1 MRRALWLAAIAAI
14 AVFPPNSH
22 CQQQE
27 QTKSASQDSASS
39 TSTSPS
45 TSQNTSQSSSQA
57 PPQSDSGQ
65 QESLAEAARRARE
78 QKKDAP
84 KQAKVITND
93 NIPKEGG
100 ISAVGEE
107 PPAAENA
114 ENSENASA
122 DAAKSEKAAASDE
135 KKWRERFEK
144 LRHKLEQDQADLD
157 VMQREL
163 GVLDLQYYNDPVK
176 AMQQELTR
184 RDINEKTA
192 KIAAKQKEIEADKQ
206 AISDA
211 EDDLRQSGGDP
222 GWAR

>member
-14 AVFPPNSH
+14 AAFPPSGH
-22 CQQQE
+22 CQQQDPA
-27 QTKSASQDSASS
+27 KSPSQDSTAAQGGAQPAQ
-39 TSTSPS
+39 TSP
-45 TSQNTSQSSSQA
+45 QA
-57 PPQSDSGQ
+57 SASQ

-78 QKKDAP
+78 QKKDTP

-100 ISAVGEE
+100 ISAVREE
-107 PPAAENA
+107 PPATENA
-114 ENSENASA
+114 ENAPA
-122 DAAKSEKAAASDE
+122 DGAKSDKAVGSDE
-135 KKWRERFEK
+135 KKWRARFEK

-176 AMQQELTR
+176 GMQQGLTR
-184 RDINEKTA
+184 GDINEKTA
-192 KIAAKQKEIEADKQ
+192 KIAAKQKEIDADKQ
-206 AISDA
+206 ALSDA
-211 EDDLRQSGGDP
+211 EDDLRQAGGDP

>member
-1 MRRALWLAAIAAI
+1 MRRALWLAAIAVI
-14 AVFPPNSH
+14 AAFAPSSY

-27 QTKSASQDSASS
+27 PAKPSSQDSTASQS
-39 TSTSPS
+39 GAAQTSP
-45 TSQNTSQSSSQA
+45 QA
-57 PPQSDSGQ
+57 SASQ

-78 QKKDAP
+78 QKKDTP

-93 NIPKEGG
+93 NIPKESG
-100 ISAVGEE
+100 ISAVGEQ
-107 PPAAENA
+107 PPAPADAENPPV
-114 ENSENASA
+114 
-122 DAAKSEKAAASDE
+122 DGVKPDKAAGTDE

-176 AMQQELTR
+176 GMQQGLTR
-184 RDINEKTA
+184 GDINEKTG
-192 KIAAKQKEIEADKQ
+192 KIAAKQKEVDADKQ

-211 EDDLRQSGGDP
+211 EDDLRQAGGDP

>member
-1 MRRALWLAAIAAI
+1 MRSRTLWLAAIAAI
-14 AVFPPNSH
+14 AAFAPSSY

-27 QTKSASQDSASS
+27 PAKQASPDSAASQSAA
-39 TSTSPS
+39 
-45 TSQNTSQSSSQA
+45 QA
-57 PPQSDSGQ
+57 PPQAASTP
-65 QESLAEAARRARE
+65 QESLADAARRARE
-78 QKKDAP
+78 QKKDTA

-114 ENSENASA
+114 ENAPAEA
-122 DAAKSEKAAASDE
+122 DKGAKSDE
-135 KKWRERFEK
+135 KKWRAQFDK
-144 LRHKLEQDQADLD
+144 LHHKLEQDQADLE

-163 GVLDLQYYNDPVK
+163 GVLNLQYYNDPVK

-184 RDINEKTA
+184 SDINEKTA
-192 KIAAKQKEIEADKQ
+192 KIAAKEKEIEADKQ

-211 EDDLRQSGGDP
+211 EDELRQSGGDP

>member
-14 AVFPPNSH
+14 AAFAPSSY

-27 QTKSASQDSASS
+27 PAKQASADSAASQSASQAPAQAAS
-39 TSTSPS
+39 TS
-45 TSQNTSQSSSQA
+45 
-57 PPQSDSGQ
+57 

-78 QKKDAP
+78 QKKDTP
-84 KQAKVITND
+84 KQAKVVTND

-114 ENSENASA
+114 ENAPT
-122 DAAKSEKAAASDE
+122 DAGKSDKSAKSDE
-135 KKWRERFEK
+135 EKWRARFEK
-144 LRHKLEQDQADLD
+144 LHHKLEQDQADLD

-176 AMQQELTR
+176 AMQQGLTR
-184 RDINEKTA
+184 SDINEKTA
-192 KIAAKQKEIEADKQ
+192 KIAAKQKEIDADKQ

-211 EDDLRQSGGDP
+211 EDEVRQAGGDP

>member
-22 CQQQE
+22 CQQQD
-27 QTKSASQDSASS
+27 QTKSASQDSATSSS
-39 TSTSPS
+39 TSTS
-45 TSQNTSQSSSQA
+45 TSQNASQNTAQA
-57 PPQSDSGQ
+57 PPQSGAGQ

-78 QKKDAP
+78 QKKDTP

-114 ENSENASA
+114 ENASA
-122 DAAKSEKAAASDE
+122 DAAKSDKAGASDE

-176 AMQQELTR
+176 GMQQGLTR
-184 RDINEKTA
+184 GDINEKTA

>member
-14 AVFPPNSH
+14 AAFPPSGH
-22 CQQQE
+22 CQQQDPA
-27 QTKSASQDSASS
+27 KSPSQDSTAAQGGAQAAQ
-39 TSTSPS
+39 TSP
-45 TSQNTSQSSSQA
+45 QA
-57 PPQSDSGQ
+57 SASQ

-78 QKKDAP
+78 QKKDTP

-107 PPAAENA
+107 PPATENA
-114 ENSENASA
+114 ENTPA
-122 DAAKSEKAAASDE
+122 DRAKSDKAVGRDE
-135 KKWRERFEK
+135 KKWRARFEK

-176 AMQQELTR
+176 GMQQGLTR
-184 RDINEKTA
+184 GDINEKTG
-192 KIAAKQKEIEADKQ
+192 KIAAKQKEIDADKQ

-211 EDDLRQSGGDP
+211 QDDLRQAGGDP

>member
-14 AVFPPNSH
+14 AAFAPSSY

-27 QTKSASQDSASS
+27 PAKPSSQDSTAAQGGAQAAQASPQAA
-39 TSTSPS
+39 TSS
-45 TSQNTSQSSSQA
+45 
-57 PPQSDSGQ
+57 Q

-78 QKKDAP
+78 QKKDTP

-107 PPAAENA
+107 PPAPGDAENPP
-114 ENSENASA
+114 A
-122 DAAKSEKAAASDE
+122 DGAKSDKAAGSDE
-135 KKWRERFEK
+135 KRWRARFEK

-163 GVLDLQYYNDPVK
+163 GVLDLQYYNNPVK
-176 AMQQELTR
+176 GMQQGLTR
-184 RDINEKTA
+184 SDINEKTG
-192 KIAAKQKEIEADKQ
+192 KIAAKQKEIDADKQ

-211 EDDLRQSGGDP
+211 EDDLRQAGGDP

>member
-14 AVFPPNSH
+14 AAFPSNSH

-27 QTKSASQDSASS
+27 PAKSQSQDSA
-39 TSTSPS
+39 TSPS
-45 TSQNTSQSSSQA
+45 TSQAPTQA
-57 PPQSDSGQ
+57 GSTQ
-65 QESLAEAARRARE
+65 QESLADAARRARE
-78 QKKDAP
+78 QKKDTP
-84 KQAKVITND
+84 KQAKVVTND

-114 ENSENASA
+114 ENAPA
-122 DAAKSEKAAASDE
+122 DAAKSDKAAASDE
-135 KKWRERFEK
+135 KKWRARFEK

-163 GVLDLQYYNDPVK
+163 GVLDLQYYNDPMK
-176 AMQQELTR
+176 AMQQGLTR
-184 RDINEKTA
+184 SDINDKTA
-192 KIAAKQKEIEADKQ
+192 KIAAKQKEIDADKQ

-211 EDDLRQSGGDP
+211 EDDLRQAGGDP

>member
-14 AVFPPNSH
+14 VAFPPSGH

-27 QTKSASQDSASS
+27 PKPSSQDSTASQS
-39 TSTSPS
+39 GAQAAQTSP
-45 TSQNTSQSSSQA
+45 QA
-57 PPQSDSGQ
+57 SASQ

-78 QKKDAP
+78 QKKDTP

-100 ISAVGEE
+100 ISAVGEQ
-107 PPAAENA
+107 PPAPGDAENPPV
-114 ENSENASA
+114 
-122 DAAKSEKAAASDE
+122 DGAKSDKAAGTDE

-176 AMQQELTR
+176 GMQQGLTR
-184 RDINEKTA
+184 GDINEKTG
-192 KIAAKQKEIEADKQ
+192 KIAAKQKEIDADKQ

-211 EDDLRQSGGDP
+211 EDDLRQAGGDP

>member
-1 MRRALWLAAIAAI
+1 MRTALCLAAIAAFS
-14 AVFPPNSH
+14 AFAPSGY
-22 CQQQE
+22 CQQQDAAK
-27 QTKSASQDSASS
+27 QASPDSAASQTAA
-39 TSTSPS
+39 
-45 TSQNTSQSSSQA
+45 QA
-57 PPQSDSGQ
+57 PPQAASAP
-65 QESLAEAARRARE
+65 QESLADAARRARE
-78 QKKDAP
+78 QKKDTP

-114 ENSENASA
+114 ENAPAEA
-122 DAAKSEKAAASDE
+122 DKAAKSDE
-135 KKWRERFEK
+135 KKWRDRFEK
-144 LRHKLEQDQADLD
+144 LRHKLEQDQTDLD

-163 GVLDLQYYNDPVK
+163 GVLNLQYYNDPVK

-184 RDINEKTA
+184 SDINEKTA

-211 EDDLRQSGGDP
+211 EDDLRQAGGDP

>member
-1 MRRALWLAAIAAI
+1 MRRALWLAAIAVIVA
-14 AVFPPNSH
+14 FPPSGH

-27 QTKSASQDSASS
+27 PKTSSQDSTASQS
-39 TSTSPS
+39 GAQAAQTSP
-45 TSQNTSQSSSQA
+45 QA
-57 PPQSDSGQ
+57 SASQ

-78 QKKDAP
+78 QKKDTP

-100 ISAVGEE
+100 ISAVGEQ
-107 PPAAENA
+107 PPAPGDAENPPV
-114 ENSENASA
+114 
-122 DAAKSEKAAASDE
+122 DGAKSDKAAGTDE

-176 AMQQELTR
+176 GMQQGLTR
-184 RDINEKTA
+184 GDINEKTG
-192 KIAAKQKEIEADKQ
+192 KIAAKQKEIDADKQ

-211 EDDLRQSGGDP
+211 EDDLRQAGGDP

>member
-14 AVFPPNSH
+14 AAFPPSGH
-22 CQQQE
+22 CQQQDPA
-27 QTKSASQDSASS
+27 KSPSQDSTAAQGGAQAAR
-39 TSTSPS
+39 TSPPAS
-45 TSQNTSQSSSQA
+45 AS
-57 PPQSDSGQ
+57 Q

-78 QKKDAP
+78 QKKDTP

-107 PPAAENA
+107 PPATENA
-114 ENSENASA
+114 ENTPA
-122 DAAKSEKAAASDE
+122 DGAKSDKAVGSDE
-135 KKWRERFEK
+135 KKWRARFEK
-144 LRHKLEQDQADLD
+144 LRHKVEQDQADLD

-176 AMQQELTR
+176 GMQQGLTR
-184 RDINEKTA
+184 GDINEKTG
-192 KIAAKQKEIEADKQ
+192 KIAAKQKEIDADKQ

-211 EDDLRQSGGDP
+211 QDDLRQAGGDP

>member
-1 MRRALWLAAIAAI
+1 MRRAFWLAAIAAI
-14 AVFPPNSH
+14 AAFPPSGQ
-22 CQQQE
+22 CQQQDPA
-27 QTKSASQDSASS
+27 KSPSQDSAA
-39 TSTSPS
+39 
-45 TSQNTSQSSSQA
+45 SQNSAQAAQTSSSA
-57 PPQSDSGQ
+57 PASQP
-65 QESLAEAARRARE
+65 ETLAEAARRARE
-78 QKKDAP
+78 QKKDTP

-114 ENSENASA
+114 ENAPA
-122 DAAKSEKAAASDE
+122 DAAKSDKAAESDE
-135 KKWRERFEK
+135 KRWRTRFEK
-144 LRHKLEQDQADLD
+144 LHHKLEQDQADLD

-184 RDINEKTA
+184 SDINEKRA
-192 KIAAKQKEIEADKQ
+192 KIVGKQKEIEADKQ

-211 EDDLRQSGGDP
+211 EDELRQSGGDP

>member
-14 AVFPPNSH
+14 AAFPPSGH
-22 CQQQE
+22 CQQQDPA
-27 QTKSASQDSASS
+27 KSPSQDSTAAQGGAQAAP
-39 TSTSPS
+39 TSP
-45 TSQNTSQSSSQA
+45 QA
-57 PPQSDSGQ
+57 SPSQ
-65 QESLAEAARRARE
+65 QESLADAARRARE
-78 QKKDAP
+78 QKKDTP

-107 PPAAENA
+107 PPASENA
-114 ENSENASA
+114 ENAPA
-122 DAAKSEKAAASDE
+122 DGAKSDKAVGSDE
-135 KKWRERFEK
+135 KKWRARFEK

-176 AMQQELTR
+176 GMQQGLTR
-184 RDINEKTA
+184 GDINEKTG
-192 KIAAKQKEIEADKQ
+192 KIAAKQKEIDADKQ

-211 EDDLRQSGGDP
+211 QDDLRQAGGDP

>member
-14 AVFPPNSH
+14 VAFPPSGH
-22 CQQQE
+22 CQQQD
-27 QTKSASQDSASS
+27 KAAPLSQDSAA
-39 TSTSPS
+39 
-45 TSQNTSQSSSQA
+45 SQSGAQA
-57 PPQSDSGQ
+57 AQASPPTTTDH
-65 QESLAEAARRARE
+65 ESLAEAARRARE
-78 QKKDAP
+78 QKKDSP

-107 PPAAENA
+107 PPAASDA
-114 ENSENASA
+114 ENPAA
-122 DAAKSEKAAASDE
+122 DGAKSDKAAGSDE
-135 KKWRERFEK
+135 KKWRARFEK
-144 LRHKLEQDQADLD
+144 LHHKLEQDQADLD

-176 AMQQELTR
+176 GMQQGLTR
-184 RDINEKTA
+184 SDINEKTA
-192 KIAAKQKEIEADKQ
+192 KIAAKQKEIDADKQ

-211 EDDLRQSGGDP
+211 EDDLRQAGGDP